1 MAYQVMTGRFVGRA
15 DELAR
20 LRELLAHT
28 AGGEPLVALVSGEAG
43 VGKTRLADQVAATA
57 AGQGMLVLRGG
68 CVPLGEE
75 GVPFAPVTEALR
87 GLARALD
94 PDELEAVAGPAHAEL
109 ARLVP
114 DLAWGNGAAVGPA
127 VAGAGQGRLFE
138 LLLGVVE
145 RLGARGPLVL
155 IMEDLHWAD
164 RSTRDLVAFL
174 ATYLRNGPVL
184 VLLTYRS
191 DELHRLHP
199 LRGLLGE
206 LTRNRRVRRLEL
218 RRFSRDELAEQLAG
232 LVGEDPPAGLVG
244 EIYARSEGNPFFVEE
259 LVLAGDGAGPAALPP
274 SLQEVLLTRV
284 VRLGRG
290 TQQVLAVAAAAGP
303 GIDQPMLATVAGMG
317 EAELLDG
324 LREAVDRQ
332 VLFPEPGGDGYVFR
346 HALVAEAVY
355 GDLLPGERVRL
366 HTALAGALEAGLG
379 AGDAPATRA
388 ARIAHHWSAAGD
400 QPRALSASVE
410 AAAAAEQVYAFAE
423 AQLQLER
430 VLALWER
437 VPDAEERAG
446 ADLVAVL
453 SRCAEAAYTAGDNTR
468 AAQLLRRALPLVDEA
483 RQRQRA
489 GLLHEQ
495 LARCLRALGDPEALG
510 QQQEAVRLVKPE
522 PSVERA
528 RVLGSL
534 AQYLGLVDRF
544 AEARGP
550 AEEAV
555 AMAIQVGARAE
566 EANARTALGTA
577 LANLG
582 ESDAGLAE
590 LEAAHHIAIEAGDVV
605 VTLRAVV
612 NRSDVLVAVG
622 RVEEAAT
629 VALAGMGEASLRGLG
644 HQPQTMLAC
653 NATEALFALG
663 RWDQAERVSGE
674 ALELAPSDPASV
686 NLPMARAALE
696 LGLGN
701 LDAADAQLRSARR
714 LIPSPITEAQRA
726 GPLVTGLVEL
736 SLCRGDLERAREQVA
751 EAVPLVEANPRYAA
765 PLYALG
771 LRIEADRAELARARR
786 GGGPVPDDGTAAAL
800 LERLGRAAASPDGA
814 GLPDV
819 AGWHATALA
828 ERERFEGRADPA
840 AWAAAATAW
849 ERLGRPYRVAYA
861 GFRQAEA
868 LMAGDGDRDA
878 ATEALRRAAAITGRL
893 GARPLDA
900 EVKALA
906 QRARLRLDPDVTPPA
921 TAPPTPTE
929 QLGLTP
935 REAEVLALVAAG
947 RSNRQIAEAL
957 FISPKTASVHVS
969 NILAKLGVA
978 TRVEAAAVAHRLGL
992 D

>member
-43 VGKTRLADQVAATA
+43 VGKTRLADQVAADA
-57 AGQGMLVLRGG
+57 AEQGMLVLRGG

-94 PDELEAVAGPAHAEL
+94 PDELEAVAGPARAEL

-114 DLAWGNGAAVGPA
+114 DLAWGDGAAVGP
-127 VAGAGQGRLFE
+127 VLAGAGQGRLFE

-164 RSTRDLVAFL
+164 RSTRDLVAYL

-244 EIYARSEGNPFFVEE
+244 EIYARSEGNPFFAEE

-284 VRLGRG
+284 VRLGHG

-317 EAELLDG
+317 EAELLHG

-332 VLFPEPGGDGYVFR
+332 VLLPEPGGDGYVFR

-355 GDLLPGERVRL
+355 GELLPGERVRL

-379 AGDAPATRA
+379 AGDGPATRA

-410 AAAAAEQVYAFAE
+410 AAAAAERVYAFAE

-430 VLALWER
+430 VLALWVR

-453 SRCAEAAYTAGDNTR
+453 SRCAEAAYTTGDNTR
-468 AAQLLRRALPLVDEA
+468 AVQLLRRALPLVDEA

-510 QQQEAVRLVKPE
+510 QQQEAVRLVEPE

-544 AEARGP
+544 AEAREP

-566 EANARTALGTA
+566 DANARTALGTA

-605 VTLRAVV
+605 VMLRAVV

-622 RVEEAAT
+622 RLEEAAT

-674 ALELAPSDPASV
+674 AVELAPADPASV
-686 NLPMARAALE
+686 NLPMARAVLE

-701 LDAADAQLRSARR
+701 LDAADAQLRTARR

-726 GPLVTGLVEL
+726 GPLFTGVAEL

-786 GGGPVPDDGTAAAL
+786 PGEPVPDDTAAGL
-800 LERLGRAAASPDGA
+800 LERLGRAAASPGGA

-828 ERERFEGRADPA
+828 ERDRFEGRADPA

-861 GFRQAEA
+861 SFRQAEA

-893 GARPLDA
+893 GAHPLDA

-906 QRARLRLDPDVTPPA
+906 QRARLRLDPDLTPPA
-921 TAPPTPTE
+921 TAAPTPTE